1 MKGMDLIMKKLKEEL
16 KYGKKGITLISLV
29 VTIIVLLILAGI
41 TISMLFGENG
51 LITMAQKAKN
61 EYEEAAKNEEQQL
74 AGIFGKNFA
83 DYNGQLNVVNGKL
96 VNQYNEIITLKG
108 LVGGNVSQYSIHYQ
122 ESQSFSY
129 YLNQESI
136 NNLKEW
142 GVNVIRIGLE
152 IEDGNGITTNEA
164 LDSEAIQDYLN
175 TIDLLIENDI
185 YVIAVLWNNNNI
197 NENLS
202 IAEQYFSMLAQRYN
216 STNNIIYE
224 IANEPTIEWN
234 NIKSYS
240 NSIISTIR
248 NFDSNNVIIIP
259 NSNYDTR
266 PDLVNLN
273 ELENPYNVM
282 TSYHMY
288 VGNQLTDDNIKYL
301 KQAINNGT
309 PVFVTEWGTTLSNG
323 NDGFFED
330 NSNIFVNLLNN
341 YNLSWCNFSLT
352 DYNFRV
358 NQGYGEEEYSGIV
371 KHNQW
376 NNSLSNDILSQS
388 GKYIKS
394 ILQGTYNLNITSS
407 IMISRNDD
415 TAFWQEQYR
424 ENIISIE
431 FMKATEIP
439 KEAIATWDV
448 SALQDESIKAYILD
462 DSGYKLYIISDYV
475 IKLPIQSGQIY
486 KPEGLFEDFI
496 NTKSIIFNNIN
507 TSDCA
512 DMSAMFKNCSSL
524 ERIEN
529 IKYFNTSN
537 VNWMSDM
544 FQTCSEI
551 SELDLSG
558 WDTRKVT
565 NIINMFSNCQKLNKI
580 IGLENLDVSNV
591 EYCASAFQ
599 QTYELNNLNLSNWN
613 ISKATDFST
622 MFGWAYATEIDIR
635 NLDMS
640 LAENTSHMFDGTSS
654 LENLYMN
661 NVTFNI
667 DSITNYTEMF
677 NGIKNGVNIYVK
689 NEEIAKW
696 IYDRITEANKTAN
709 IYYGTDDN
717 WTEYTI

>member
-29 VTIIVLLILAGI
+29 VTIIVLIILASV
-41 TISMLFGENG
+41 TINVLFGENG

-152 IEDGNGITTNEA
+152 IEDGNGFITNEA

-185 YVIAVLWNNNNI
+185 YVIAVLWNNNDI
-197 NENLS
+197 NKNLNV
-202 IAEQYFSMLAQRYN
+202 AEQYFSMLAQRYN

-288 VGNQLTDDNIKYL
+288 VGNQLTDDNIRYL

-309 PVFVTEWGTTLSNG
+309 PVFVTEGGTT
-323 NDGFFED
+323 
-330 NSNIFVNLLNN
+330 
-341 YNLSWCNFSLT
+341 
-352 DYNFRV
+352 
-358 NQGYGEEEYSGIV
+358 
-371 KHNQW
+371 
-376 NNSLSNDILSQS
+376 
-388 GKYIKS
+388 
-394 ILQGTYNLNITSS
+394 
-407 IMISRNDD
+407 
-415 TAFWQEQYR
+415 
-424 ENIISIE
+424 
-431 FMKATEIP
+431 
-439 KEAIATWDV
+439 
-448 SALQDESIKAYILD
+448 
-462 DSGYKLYIISDYV
+462 
-475 IKLPIQSGQIY
+475 
-486 KPEGLFEDFI
+486 
-496 NTKSIIFNNIN
+496 
-507 TSDCA
+507 
-512 DMSAMFKNCSSL
+512 
-524 ERIEN
+524 
-529 IKYFNTSN
+529 
-537 VNWMSDM
+537 
-544 FQTCSEI
+544 
-551 SELDLSG
+551 
-558 WDTRKVT
+558 
-565 NIINMFSNCQKLNKI
+565 
-580 IGLENLDVSNV
+580 
-591 EYCASAFQ
+591 
-599 QTYELNNLNLSNWN
+599 
-613 ISKATDFST
+613 
-622 MFGWAYATEIDIR
+622 
-635 NLDMS
+635 
-640 LAENTSHMFDGTSS
+640 
-654 LENLYMN
+654 
-661 NVTFNI
+661 
-667 DSITNYTEMF
+667 
-677 NGIKNGVNIYVK
+677 
-689 NEEIAKW
+689 
-696 IYDRITEANKTAN
+696 
-709 IYYGTDDN
+709 
-717 WTEYTI
+717 